1 MSFPRLSIALKYL
14 VHHPVNVKTLRS
26 TITLP
31 VASKIHTRIKCPGS
45 QGRQHEYDREKGVG
59 PPSVLLVGVLGWLGV
74 NKTEPTEEENLE
86 KTVKMAILAI
96 QEGNLVRADK
106 LLHVAL
112 KLANDMQYQAAA
124 THIYCLMANLAM
136 ERGLLG
142 QAERLFTEVLKRLMA
157 SGEAQDSNAV
167 VEISLKLAQIFI
179 ANGDIGKAEKGLEFS
194 TDAMRKKVVAAGND
208 VEEDTLALYGMAL
221 DQQAQVLMA
230 GDNLKEAEKLFRE
243 AVTVATKV
251 YGEREEQVLVVT
263 NSLASVLSMQ
273 GEDEAAAQLLEGVVK
288 AAGELDTPHLTAF
301 MVNLGLIR
309 LKQGMLDMARV
320 NCEGARKK
328 AEDIGDKEVVAE
340 ADQCLHQL
348 KSVVSGVKIK

>member
-1 MSFPRLSIALKYL
+1 MKRVPLKLSQILKGNVERCRGLTRLT
-14 VHHPVNVKTLRS
+14 VKKT
-26 TITLP
+26 T
-31 VASKIHTRIKCPGS
+31 HFKCSGS
-45 QGRQHEYDREKGVG
+45 QGRQHEYTREKGVG
-59 PPSVLLVGVLGWLGV
+59 PTGVLLGGALGWFGLS
-74 NKTEPTEEENLE
+74 KTEPTEEENLE
-86 KTVKMAILAI
+86 MTVKMAILAI
-96 QEGNLVRADK
+96 QEGNLVKADK

-136 ERGLLG
+136 ERGLVG

-167 VEISLKLAQIFI
+167 VEISLKLAQIFL
-179 ANGDIGKAEKGLEFS
+179 ANGNRVKAEKGLNFS
-194 TDAMRKKVVAAGND
+194 TDAMRKKVVAAGNN

-230 GDNLKEAEKLFRE
+230 GDKLKE
-243 AVTVATKV
+243 AVTVANRV
-251 YGEREEQVLVVT
+251 YGEKQEQVLVVT

-288 AAGELDTPHLTAF
+288 AAGELDTPHLTSF

-309 LKQGMLDMARV
+309 LKQGMLEMARV

-328 AEDIGDKEVVAE
+328 AEEIGDKEVLTEANQCIQSVMLGVAT
-340 ADQCLHQL
+340 
-348 KSVVSGVKIK
+348 K